1 MVISGPLILLH
12 AGSILSPAGA
22 AARMGT
28 RRPKQMELKNESAI
42 IFVDRSCTG
51 CEGAR
56 GAFGIRPWCP
66 GCGPEV
72 GWVAKQAAGAHML
85 ACRLGKQ

>member
-1 MVISGPLILLH
+1 
-12 AGSILSPAGA
+12 
-22 AARMGT
+22 
-28 RRPKQMELKNESAI
+28 MELKNESAI
-42 IFVDRSCTG
+42 ILI
-51 CEGAR
+51 AR
-56 GAFGIRPWCP
+56 VLGVRGHVGPLVPWPWRP